1 MQAIHVI
8 VFFAGALL
16 VGVTMLSA
24 IRTVVVPRGE
34 RVILARVFF
43 ALMRRVFLRFS
54 KFFKHYE
61 ARDEVMARYAPTTLM
76 LLPIVWAAGVIVG
89 FGYMFWGIGVRPM
102 TDAFAL
108 SGSSITTL
116 GFRNAEEFSTL
127 GLAVIEG
134 LIGLGLVALLISFL
148 PTMHSMFRERE
159 TLCTLWNI
167 RAGSPPEV
175 GIVLKRFHDVGYLD
189 KMNEIWEQWEHWF
202 VVNEESHLNYP
213 SLVFFRSPTPYQS
226 WITTAGNVLDT
237 AAFVEAAVDRPPS
250 PRAQLCLRS
259 GFVALRRI
267 ADYFN
272 IAYDHDPAPD
282 APISITR
289 REFDQLWEELA
300 EAGLPLVDNQNQAW
314 RNFAGWRVNYDVPL
328 RALCAVVDAPSAK
341 WSSDN
346 IEELKGVRMYR
357 STAAKRVEIRYL
369 GRRLMKRRK
378 AKGGQAGAPAAE
390 LPTRPAADSAA
401 EPPTKP
407 PTTLP
412 PAP

>member
-1 MQAIHVI
+1 
-8 VFFAGALL
+8 
-16 VGVTMLSA
+16 MLSA

-43 ALMRRVFLRFS
+43 ALMRRVFIWFS

-89 FGYMFWGIGVRPM
+89 FGYMFWGAGVRPM

-127 GLAVIEG
+127 GLAVVEG

-175 GIVLKRFHDVGYLD
+175 SIVLKRFHAVGYLD
-189 KMNEIWEQWEHWF
+189 KMNEIWEQWERWF

-226 WITTAGNVLDT
+226 WITTAAGNVLDT
-237 AAFVEAAVDRPPS
+237 AAFVEAAVDLPPS

-272 IAYDHDPAPD
+272 ISYDHDPAPD

-300 EAGLPLVDNQNQAW
+300 AAGVPLVDDQNQAW
-314 RNFAGWRVNYDVPL
+314 RDFAGWRVNYDVPL

-346 IEELKGVRMYR
+346 IDELKGVRMYR

-369 GRRLMKRRK
+369 GRRLKRRK
-378 AKGGQAGAPAAE
+378 AKGGQPGVAE
-390 LPTRPAADSAA
+390 GEKPT
-401 EPPTKP
+401 EPPAKP